1 MRVLK
6 YPAIPDNPSEIA
18 VCVNKD
24 NSERLVDLREI
35 KPNKKT
41 AEGYDY
47 AKLSQNEMFDILQ
60 FSIFSATTGKIKS
73 EKFMRVI
80 EQIISYLHAKGEI

>member
-6 YPAIPDNPSEIA
+6 YPAISDNPSEIA
-18 VCVNKD
+18 VCV